1 MTDNAISP
9 LRQRMIEDMTARHF
23 AEKAQKDFNPD
34 AVEAALGR
42 HASAIVRSI
51 PSPSD
56 NNLSSFPAD
65 ARNCTPVGRPAPSDP
80 DGRDSPHMQN
90 RLPREE

>member
-23 AEKAQKDFNPD
+23 AKKAQKDFNPD

-42 HASAIVRSI
+42 HASATRLGRVEFSMTE
-51 PSPSD
+51 
-56 NNLSSFPAD
+56 SS
-65 ARNCTPVGRPAPSDP
+65 RHQTPCPGFAPIQ
-80 DGRDSPHMQN
+80 DGRGSGVYE
-90 RLPREE
+90 RFVR